1 MTRAN
6 EPAFPTVRTKS
17 HYSTDIN
24 VHSVGGM
31 TLREYYAG
39 LAMQGLLACPD
50 PPDSDILAGR
60 AAVVMADALLAALA
74 ETEVKP

>member
-6 EPAFPTVRTKS
+6 EPAFPHRN
-17 HYSTDIN
+17 HLG
-24 VHSVGGM
+24 VHAGM

-50 PPDSDILAGR
+50 TPDSYILAGR
-60 AAVVMADALLAALA
+60 AAVVMADALLAAIA
-74 ETEVKP
+74 ETEVKS